1 VSFDLYQA
9 AKRIVAY
16 QLFEL
21 PKRRHIMFIGRKVAL
36 SAVLILGTAS
46 ACLAQ
51 NGGLPKIDL
60 EKMCRQN
67 EKAVRSVIDINQG
80 FYENCFADEQKA
92 RDQLVQE
99 WANFPALAKTR
110 CVQSNTFLP
119 SYIEWLTCLEMTRDV
134 IKMRKEQAASTSADS
149 KAQAKSRCPVVE
161 IGEDGSIKSV
171 VACGLY

>member
-1 VSFDLYQA
+1 
-9 AKRIVAY
+9 
-16 QLFEL
+16 
-21 PKRRHIMFIGRKVAL
+21 MFIGWKIAL
-36 SAVLILGTAS
+36 GAVLILGSAS

-67 EKAVRSVIDINQG
+67 EKAVSAVIDINQG

-92 RDQLVQE
+92 RDLLVQE
-99 WANFPALAKTR
+99 WATFPALAKTR

-119 SYIEWLTCLEMTRDV
+119 SYIEWLTCMEMTRDV
-134 IKMRKEQAASTSADS
+134 IKMRKEQSASTPAGS
-149 KAQAKSRCPVVE
+149 KAQAKTRCPIVE
-161 IGEDGSIKSV
+161 VGDDGSIKSV